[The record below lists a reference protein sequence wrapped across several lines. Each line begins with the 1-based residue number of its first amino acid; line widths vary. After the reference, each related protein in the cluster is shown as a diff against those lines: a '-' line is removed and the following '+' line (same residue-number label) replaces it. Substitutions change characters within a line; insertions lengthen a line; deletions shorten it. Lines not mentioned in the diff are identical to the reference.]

1 MLTTIFSLK
10 FIFRRAIFS
19 IFSSLRRLGDN
30 KKHFMRIFFSLF
42 AAIVLTA
49 PATAQIGM
57 GQWRM
62 HVPASQA
69 IDVAVGNGYVM
80 AALTGGVLEYD
91 IDAAEN
97 RVLNNLNALSDI
109 QVTCIEYEPQ
119 SASFFVGYENG
130 NLDQITPNG
139 VINIPAIKLSGV
151 TGNKRINKIVA
162 ANGLAYIATGFAL
175 VVINPSKNEVKDT
188 YYPTNG
194 TEGINDITFFN
205 DSIYALSDKNLYRGL
220 LSNPFLA
227 DPLQWTVDSRV
238 PVPTNARYGE
248 MGLQQNEIH
257 ISYHSDAFGSDSI
270 FRLTPAGLD
279 MVIGDV
285 FDMEI
290 EGFQVEDDL
299 FYVYYSDQMVAFNE
313 DLSVNYGVQYY
324 NSTNATPARVQ
335 RVGGVV
341 WVADRK
347 LGLVR
352 YQATNNYTYIQQ
364 EGPPK
369 NQFFSINGEKGKM
382 VVTAGTVRRVEQ
394 AYNQPNVYTFQDE
407 AWTLY
412 DNVVQPAWQGIEI
425 WDIGS
430 AAINPTDENNMAFAG
445 YSKQPLSIVQDGVV
459 TNVFSNTNS
468 PLEVSSL
475 GNGNTCITAVEY
487 DEDGNLWM
495 LNGYSLQP
503 LKVRMADGTW
513 QGFETGT
520 DSKNVFTGKLAIDY
534 NGNKWFG
541 IYGTGL
547 VGYDDNGTPD
557 ITGDDSYRTLTT
569 GEGAGN
575 LPSENVTAL
584 AVDFDNEIWI
594 GTEAGFGV
602 LYNSDGIFSNSNFDA
617 SRILITYEGNVE
629 YLLGSTSITDIEI
642 DGGNR
647 KWIATANNGIFMLSA
662 DGQEV
667 LAEYTKENSP
677 LISNNIMDMEFNQ
690 VTGELFIIT
699 DLGLVSLRVD
709 ASYEDETYESTTVFP
724 NPVKPD
730 FFGPIT
736 IQGIRYDSDVKITDV
751 AGNLV
756 YKTTS
761 NGGTATW
768 NGKTI
773 NGEDVASGVYLIWT
787 ATNTGKGKK
796 VGKVTVIR

>member
-1 MLTTIFSLK
+1 
-10 FIFRRAIFS
+10 
-19 IFSSLRRLGDN
+19 
-30 KKHFMRIFFSLF
+30 MRIFFTLF
-42 AAIVLTA
+42 SAFILVVSAN
-49 PATAQIGM
+49 AQIGM

-80 AALTGGVLEYD
+80 TALTSGVLEYD
-91 IDAAEN
+91 IAAAEN

-139 VINIPAIKLSGV
+139 VINIPAIKLSQV
-151 TGNKRINKIVA
+151 TGNKRINKIVT
-162 ANGLAYIATGFAL
+162 ANGLAYVATGFSL

-194 TEGINDITFFN
+194 TEGINDVTFLN
-205 DSIYALSDKNLYRGL
+205 DSIYALSDKKLYRGL
-220 LSNPFLA
+220 LTNAFLA
-227 DPLQWTVDSRV
+227 DPLQWTLDSRL
-238 PVPTNARYGE
+238 PVPANAHYGE
-248 MGLQQNEIH
+248 IAVQGNELH
-257 ISYHSDAFGSDSI
+257 VSYLADAFGLDSV
-270 FRLTPAGLD
+270 FRVGPTGLES
-279 MVIGDV
+279 VIPNLG
-285 FDMEI
+285 FGLEI
-290 EGFQVEDDL
+290 LRFHVEDEL
-299 FYVYYSDQMVAFNE
+299 FYFYLDNKMFAFN
-313 DLSVNYGVQYY
+313 DDGATINFDIGQY
-324 NSTNATPARVQ
+324 NSTQAHPGKVEH
-335 RVGGVV
+335 VGNEF

-352 YQATNNYTYIQQ
+352 YLASNNYSFIQQ

-369 NQFFSINGEKGKM
+369 NRFFSINSQKGKM

-394 AYNQPNVYTFQDE
+394 SYSQPNVYTFEDE
-407 AWTLY
+407 TWTLF
-412 DNVVQPAWQGIEI
+412 DNETQTAWQGVPI
-425 WDIGS
+425 WDMGS

-445 YSKQPLSIVQDGVV
+445 HSQEPLSIVQDGLI
-459 TNVFSNTNS
+459 TNLYTPSNS
-468 PLEVSSL
+468 ILETTTIGS
-475 GNGNTCITAVEY
+475 GTTCITAVEY

-503 LKVRMADGTW
+503 LKVRLSDGTW
-513 QGFETGT
+513 KGFETGT
-520 DSKNVFTGKLAIDY
+520 DSKGVFTGKLAIDY

-547 VGYDDNGTPD
+547 VGYDDNGTPG
-557 ITGDDSYRTLTT
+557 TPGDDSYKTLTT
-569 GEGAGN
+569 GEGLGN
-575 LPSENVTAL
+575 LPSENVTAI

-602 LYNSDGIFSNSNFDA
+602 LYNSDGIFSGSNGYDA

-647 KWIATANNGIFMLSA
+647 KWIATASNGIFMLSA
-662 DGQEV
+662 DGQSV

-690 VTGELFIIT
+690 ITGELFIIT
-699 DLGLVSLRVD
+699 DLGMVSLRVD
-709 ASYEDETYESTTVFP
+709 ASFEDETYESTTVFP

-730 FFGPIT
+730 YFGPVT

-787 ATNTGKGKK
+787 ATNTGKSKK